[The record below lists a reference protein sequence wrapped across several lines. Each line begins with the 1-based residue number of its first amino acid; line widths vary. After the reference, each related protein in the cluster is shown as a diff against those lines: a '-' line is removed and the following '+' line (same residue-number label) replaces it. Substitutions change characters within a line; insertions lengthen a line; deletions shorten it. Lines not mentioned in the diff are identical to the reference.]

1 MANATAHG
9 APHRAG
15 LNNPPRPARDDGG
28 PFHATF
34 SFGRIAGVQV
44 GANWSWIIIVWL
56 VVWSLAVEVFP
67 DAAPGLSDGAYLV
80 MAGVATLAF
89 FGSLL
94 LHEVGHAV
102 VARREGMEIEGITL
116 WLFGGVA
123 RFKGMFPSAGAEL
136 RIALAGPAVSLGLGL
151 GFLAAGA
158 LPLPDSVESVVTW
171 LGRINLIL
179 LAFNMIP
186 ALPLDG
192 GRVLRALLW
201 RSTGDFTRSTLTAGS
216 VGVALGRVMV
226 GAGVLLVLLAGS
238 AGGLWLA
245 LIGLFVSGAA
255 RAETLM
261 ATTRSALAGIHV
273 SDAMVREPELLR
285 AGLTI
290 ADFVRGPFSQSR
302 HASYPVRS
310 GDGRVGLLFFRDVER
325 VPSDQ
330 WERATIGSVTAWE
343 GEALAPD
350 DDLGD
355 ALVRLSRL
363 PTGRALVLEQGA
375 LAGLLSMTD
384 VSRLIELRRMLA

>member
-1 MANATAHG
+1 MANAAAHG
-9 APHRAG
+9 ARHRAG
-15 LNNPPRPARDDGG
+15 LNSPPRPARDDGG

-34 SFGRIAGVQV
+34 LFGRIAGVQV
-44 GANWSWIIIVWL
+44 GAVHG
-56 VVWSLAVEVFP
+56 
-67 DAAPGLSDGAYLV
+67 GLHPV
-80 MAGVATLAF
+80 
-89 FGSLL
+89 
-94 LHEVGHAV
+94 HAH
-102 VARREGMEIEGITL
+102 
-116 WLFGGVA
+116 
-123 RFKGMFPSAGAEL
+123 
-136 RIALAGPAVSLGLGL
+136 
-151 GFLAAGA
+151 
-158 LPLPDSVESVVTW
+158 
-171 LGRINLIL
+171 GRIGRRC
-179 LAFNMIP
+179 AWP
-186 ALPLDG
+186 RDG
-192 GRVLRALLW
+192 RRGL
-201 RSTGDFTRSTLTAGS
+201 
-216 VGVALGRVMV
+216 
-226 GAGVLLVLLAGS
+226 LLVLLAGS

-255 RAETLM
+255 RAETSM
-261 ATTRSALAGIHV
+261 ATTRSGSRGIHV

-325 VPSDQ
+325 VPPDQ